1 MDKFKF
7 IKGLYTGEVVV
18 NKPNTELA
26 VDINGN
32 VITAGQ
38 TNDKDFQD
46 QILDGVNDN
55 STPLKIYTV
64 TGEMLKPVASLS
76 PNRQFLTLDRL
87 ICRDSSREGNTLPAK
102 VKTSFGDLSKYNS
115 PTLEFS
121 GTRTWNVDGNTTT
134 ICELQLNNGVPYNK
148 NAVLKASGHLTKHT
162 FVLVGD
168 GQASGTFHP
177 GVTLDTRLISSG
189 AFLGGKHYDNAKTYS
204 IKTLEESSV
213 WDKIKRGDAW
223 KCQNSSGSVL
233 YAVSDADEISTND
246 FTLESDLTTKIK
258 NRENFTI
265 RKYAYTDKETKNI
278 TLSGSNTGFTSVD
291 LGNCS
296 SLNEATEVLQA
307 TYGDDYEVALNE
319 GKYRVYKKST
329 LSWPF
334 LYGNGSLTGVQ
345 SGGNIPL
352 SKVKDLATPVYKFA
366 ESATIALDEDLVYTK
381 KEDKSIISA
390 PSGSK
395 ILASGKLIS
404 NVEGKTSDIVY
415 DGDVQLIMGG
425 VYKGSTDDET
435 IYYSMSDSVVAIT
448 DENYAFTGDE
458 GHEINAD
465 KILYEKKDITYSV
478 DFVD

>member
-102 VKTSFGDLSKYNS
+102 VKTSFEDTNNYGN

-121 GTRTWNVDGNTTT
+121 GTRTWNIGGSTKTL
-134 ICELQLNNGVPYNK
+134 CELQLNNGVPYNK

-162 FVLVGD
+162 FDLVSD
-168 GQASGTFHP
+168 GPANGTFHS
-177 GVTLDTRLISSG
+177 GVTLDTSLISSG
-189 AFLGGKHYDNAKTYS
+189 AFLGGKHYDNAKTYG

-233 YAVSDADEISTND
+233 YAVSDANEISTND
-246 FTLESDLTTKIK
+246 FTLESDLTTKIQ
-258 NRENFTI
+258 NRENFTVC
-265 RKYAYTDKETKNI
+265 KYGYTTTEKKSI
-278 TLSGSNTGFTSVD
+278 TLSGSSSATTRVTLNDCSLSEANTIVSNTYEGCSVGED
-291 LGNCS
+291 LIIYRNGS
-296 SLNEATEVLQA
+296 QPAL
-307 TYGDDYEVALNE
+307 YGV
-319 GKYRVYKKST
+319 
-329 LSWPF
+329 
-334 LYGNGSLTGVQ
+334 GNGSLTGKNGSANISL
-345 SGGNIPL
+345 SGTFT
-352 SKVKDLATPVYKFA
+352 LATPVYKFA
-366 ESATIALDEDLVYTK
+366 ESATIALDKDLVYTK

-395 ILASGKLIS
+395 VLVDGKLTS
-404 NVEGKTSDIVY
+404 NVEGKTSGTVY
-415 DGDVQLIMGG
+415 DSDVQLIKGG
-425 VYKGSTDDET
+425 VYKGSTEDET

-465 KILYEKKDITYSV
+465 KILYEMKDITYSV

>member
-7 IKGLYTGEVVV
+7 IKGLYTEEVVV

-46 QILDGVNDN
+46 QILNGVKDN

-76 PNRQFLTLDRL
+76 PNRQTLTLDRL

-102 VKTSFGDLSKYNS
+102 VKTSFEDINNYGS
-115 PTLEFS
+115 PTLKFS
-121 GTRTWNVDGNTTT
+121 GTKTWNIGGNTTT
-134 ICELQLNNGVPYNK
+134 ICELQLNDVPYNK

-168 GQASGTFHP
+168 GQAEGTFHP
-177 GVTLDTRLISSG
+177 GVTLATSEISSG
-189 AFLGGKHYDNAKTYS
+189 AFKDGKHYDDAKTYS
-204 IKTLEESSV
+204 IKTLGKSDA
-213 WDKIKRGDAW
+213 WDKIKHGDAW
-223 KCQNSSGSVL
+223 LCQGSKDNVL
-233 YAVSDADEISTND
+233 YSVSTENEISAD
-246 FTLESDLTTKIK
+246 GATLELDLTTKIQS
-258 NRENFTI
+258 RGSVTI
-265 RKYAYTDKETKNI
+265 RKYAYKDKETKSI

-319 GKYRVYKKST
+319 GKYGVYKKST

-334 LYGNGSLTGVQ
+334 LYGNGSLTEKQ

-352 SKVKDLATPVYKFA
+352 SKVKDLATPIYKFA
-366 ESATIALDEDLVYTK
+366 EETTVSFSGEFVYTK
-381 KEDKSIISA
+381 KEDDSIISA

-395 ILASGKLIS
+395 ILVGGKLIS
-404 NVEGKTSDIVY
+404 DVEGKPSGIVY
-415 DGDVQLIMGG
+415 DGDVQLIGSD

-458 GHEINAD
+458 GHEVNAD
-465 KILYEKKDITYSV
+465 KILYKMKDITYSV